1 MKQRNTWRSL
11 LFALHWSLVTGSL
24 VTVLGCEALQKKFI
38 RKSKKPVVRP
48 TPIVT
53 FQDYTTA
60 MTPLDRYRKHFA
72 LFDYWN
78 AQLLDELQ
86 QRNLNPKRAR
96 QASGE
101 SLQELNAFQEL
112 LEDDTASQMA
122 PLLKERAQLDQ
133 QIQQGVYAPSQLE
146 IMRRRLERQSR
157 QINRELFWRKVE
169 DRLKERAATDATAQ

>member
-1 MKQRNTWRSL
+1 MKSTLTWLIAGCWL
-11 LFALHWSLVTGSL
+11 LIAAM
-24 VTVLGCEALQKKFI
+24 GCESLQKKFI
-38 RKSKKPVVRP
+38 RKSKKPAVRP
-48 TPIVT
+48 TPIVN

-86 QRNLNPKRAR
+86 QRGLNPKRAR
-96 QASGE
+96 QASRE
-101 SLQELNAFQEL
+101 SLQELHALQEL

-133 QIQQGVYAPSQLE
+133 QIQQEGYAPSQLE